1 MSLPNDVLST
11 IPKEGSFVGSRA
23 LDAPTLI
30 DYEDGGID
38 LQNATN
44 GLRFQAW
51 KASVENDSIY
61 LEAPTVPKL
70 LVYLGEDITEL
81 SFTFDQNMNYCL
93 CFVEGGVAKLRWYDS
108 SIQAMTTTVL
118 PYGVKTPKVTL
129 DDKRVYQSPISD
141 IVLAYIRDGMLRVC
155 YQRERFSIEH
165 DITLN
170 VPEPQ
175 RTEYRREIAE
185 AEGLVKI
192 GMNSQSR
199 LQFMLHAAKKVNRPG
214 VEEPPINYTLSL
226 NHFNTATGNTSADVY
241 TAPWTLENGAKLLP
255 TGGRFGGCVEVDG
268 KLGAYIRSPT
278 GVPLN
283 IGIMDRQYEFFVK
296 CSTYTSS
303 NKPFFTLY
311 TGPKGWSSIRLSAS
325 TFGIIGSFINED
337 QVGWKRTVQL
347 KTGSGTLD
355 AWTHI
360 AITITGGISH
370 NVIIYIDGVPIHI
383 EADWIMPAGESGT
396 LHLGYHAG
404 VSDAVYLFDEFKS
417 SSKITYT
424 AAFTPP
430 ALPFTA

>member
-1 MSLPNDVLST
+1 MSLPNDVLSS

-185 AEGLVKI
+185 SEGIVKI

-199 LQFMLHAAKKVNRPG
+199 LQFMLHAPKKVSRPG
-214 VEEPPINYTLSL
+214 TEEPIINYTLSL
-226 NHFNTATGNTSADVY
+226 NHFNTATGNTSSDVY
-241 TAPWTLENGAKLLP
+241 TTPWSLEKGAKILS
-255 TGGRFGGCVEVDG
+255 TGGRFGGCVEVAG
-268 KLGAYIRSPT
+268 VSGSYVRSPT

-283 IGIMDRQYEFFVK
+283 IGLEDRQYEFYVK
-296 CSTYTSS
+296 CVTYPDSP
-303 NKPFFTLY
+303 KAFFTLY
-311 TGPKGWSSIRLSAS
+311 TGKKGWSSVRLESS
-325 TFGIIGSFINED
+325 PSGIIARFIDED
-337 QVGWKRTVQL
+337 QINWKNS
-347 KTGSGTLD
+347 KTIKSGAGSLD
-355 AWTHI
+355 VWTHI
-360 AITITGGISH
+360 AVTITGGNSRT
-370 NVIIYIDGVPIHI
+370 VKIYIGGILSHT
-383 EADWIMPAGESGT
+383 EEGWIMPAGESGT
-396 LHLGYHAG
+396 IHLGYQAG
-404 VSDAVYLFDEFKS
+404 ISNAVYQFDEFKTN
-417 SSKITYT
+417 SKITYAT
-424 AAFTPP
+424 NFTPP
-430 ALPFTA
+430 TLPFTA